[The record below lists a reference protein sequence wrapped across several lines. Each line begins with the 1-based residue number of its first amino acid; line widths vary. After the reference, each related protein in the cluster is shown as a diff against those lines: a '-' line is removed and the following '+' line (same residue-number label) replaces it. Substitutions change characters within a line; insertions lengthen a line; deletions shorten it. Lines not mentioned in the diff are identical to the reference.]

1 MAPAFHGFVHVR
13 LHGKEVLNSFV
24 SSLLSF
30 CTHCLDCD
38 VSTVKYREETP
49 ALGLSLALLPLHT
62 AQALCLLSC
71 PQVALRRQ
79 QAQEEELGIS
89 HPVPLPS
96 APEPVVKKS
105 SSSSSCLLQDSSS
118 PAHSTSTVAAAAASA
133 PPGQCQ

>member
-1 MAPAFHGFVHVR
+1 MWRDCQCKKCSLIAERQRVMAA
-13 LHGKEVLNSFV
+13 
-24 SSLLSF
+24 
-30 CTHCLDCD
+30 
-38 VSTVKYREETP
+38 
-49 ALGLSLALLPLHT
+49 
-62 AQALCLLSC
+62 
-71 PQVALRRQ
+71 QVALRRQ

-105 SSSSSCLLQDSSS
+105 SSSSSCLLRDSSS